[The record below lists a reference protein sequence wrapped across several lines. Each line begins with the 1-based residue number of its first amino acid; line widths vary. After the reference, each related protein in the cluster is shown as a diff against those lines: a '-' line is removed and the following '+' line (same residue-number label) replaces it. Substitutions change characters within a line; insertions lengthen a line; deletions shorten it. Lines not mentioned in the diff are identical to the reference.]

1 MLTDFIYV
9 AFKLICFDLTIK
21 RIRRITG
28 VVIDVNGEHLSYT
41 SVLFID
47 GNAKKKKGYRKRGW
61 KKFISYGYKKLNNRR
76 RNHEKVNYH
85 KVVYSLSF
93 KVSTLSQLSI
103 YLLSILPFLVL
114 SLQIP
119 FSLIFSLFLP
129 PQSKIIN
136 LENNFYQFPFIFL
149 YLKQKF
155 KNKI

>member
-1 MLTDFIYV
+1 MSIDFIYV

-47 GNAKKKKGYRKRGW
+47 GNAKKKKKVIEKGDEKSLFPMGIKNWIIDVETMRKSIITRLC
-61 KKFISYGYKKLNNRR
+61 ILRHSRSLL
-76 RNHEKVNYH
+76 YH
-85 KVVYSLSF
+85 NF
-93 KVSTLSQLSI
+93 Q